1 MIHVYFS
8 LFGVIFERNVNFP
21 KRKKTNNEDE
31 TPIKVKSTSQEKIN
45 FSDEIEEEE
54 NVYTPTTDIELKAK
68 RFEEELK
75 SIGIYDIPNASD
87 LPPTYGINDDVEI
100 ITDEFEKEQQDMIE
114 RRRYHVSNEV
124 QLLEPKL
131 QRFVHLY
138 LTGQYNQTQ
147 LAQLLEVHKN
157 TINSWLKRED
167 VNIAIKEY
175 QAMEHEMIDV
185 QIKAMRMKAIEKM
198 NELMDSPID
207 GIAFQA
213 CKDIL
218 DRTGHKAKN
227 EIKVDKTVK
236 TIEMQLNDLAEN
248 LITDVDFTEL

>member
-1 MIHVYFS
+1 M
-8 LFGVIFERNVNFP
+8 
-21 KRKKTNNEDE
+21 
-31 TPIKVKSTSQEKIN
+31 
-45 FSDEIEEEE
+45 
-54 NVYTPTTDIELKAK
+54 
-68 RFEEELK
+68 
-75 SIGIYDIPNASD
+75 
-87 LPPTYGINDDVEI
+87 
-100 ITDEFEKEQQDMIE
+100 
-114 RRRYHVSNEV
+114 SNEV

-248 LITDVDFTEL
+248 LITDVDFTVE

>member
-1 MIHVYFS
+1 M
-8 LFGVIFERNVNFP
+8 
-21 KRKKTNNEDE
+21 
-31 TPIKVKSTSQEKIN
+31 
-45 FSDEIEEEE
+45 
-54 NVYTPTTDIELKAK
+54 
-68 RFEEELK
+68 
-75 SIGIYDIPNASD
+75 
-87 LPPTYGINDDVEI
+87 
-100 ITDEFEKEQQDMIE
+100 
-114 RRRYHVSNEV
+114 SNEV

-167 VNIAIKEY
+167 VNVAIKEY

-198 NELMDSPID
+198 NDLMDSPID

-227 EIKVDKTVK
+227 EIKIDKTVK
-236 TIEMQLNDLAEN
+236 TIEMLLNDLANEI
-248 LITDVDFTEL
+248 ITDVDFNDV

>member
-1 MIHVYFS
+1 M
-8 LFGVIFERNVNFP
+8 
-21 KRKKTNNEDE
+21 
-31 TPIKVKSTSQEKIN
+31 
-45 FSDEIEEEE
+45 
-54 NVYTPTTDIELKAK
+54 
-68 RFEEELK
+68 
-75 SIGIYDIPNASD
+75 
-87 LPPTYGINDDVEI
+87 
-100 ITDEFEKEQQDMIE
+100 
-114 RRRYHVSNEV
+114 SNEV

-175 QAMEHEMIDV
+175 QALEHEMIDV

-198 NELMDSPID
+198 NDLMDSPID

-227 EIKVDKTVK
+227 EIKIDKTVK
-236 TIEMQLNDLAEN
+236 TIEMQLNDLANEI
-248 LITDVDFTEL
+248 ITDVDFTEV

>member
-1 MIHVYFS
+1 M
-8 LFGVIFERNVNFP
+8 
-21 KRKKTNNEDE
+21 
-31 TPIKVKSTSQEKIN
+31 
-45 FSDEIEEEE
+45 
-54 NVYTPTTDIELKAK
+54 
-68 RFEEELK
+68 
-75 SIGIYDIPNASD
+75 
-87 LPPTYGINDDVEI
+87 
-100 ITDEFEKEQQDMIE
+100 
-114 RRRYHVSNEV
+114 SNEV

-167 VNIAIKEY
+167 VNIVIKEY

>member
-1 MIHVYFS
+1 M
-8 LFGVIFERNVNFP
+8 
-21 KRKKTNNEDE
+21 
-31 TPIKVKSTSQEKIN
+31 
-45 FSDEIEEEE
+45 
-54 NVYTPTTDIELKAK
+54 
-68 RFEEELK
+68 
-75 SIGIYDIPNASD
+75 
-87 LPPTYGINDDVEI
+87 
-100 ITDEFEKEQQDMIE
+100 
-114 RRRYHVSNEV
+114 SNEV

-147 LAQLLEVHKN
+147 LAQILEVNKN
-157 TINSWLKRED
+157 TINGWLKRDD
-167 VNIAIKEY
+167 VNMAIKEY

-198 NELMDSPID
+198 NDLMDSPID

-236 TIEMQLNDLAEN
+236 TIEMQLKDLADD
-248 LITDVDFTEL
+248 IIDVDFIDG

>member
-1 MIHVYFS
+1 M
-8 LFGVIFERNVNFP
+8 
-21 KRKKTNNEDE
+21 
-31 TPIKVKSTSQEKIN
+31 
-45 FSDEIEEEE
+45 
-54 NVYTPTTDIELKAK
+54 
-68 RFEEELK
+68 
-75 SIGIYDIPNASD
+75 
-87 LPPTYGINDDVEI
+87 
-100 ITDEFEKEQQDMIE
+100 
-114 RRRYHVSNEV
+114 SNEV

-167 VNIAIKEY
+167 VNVAIKEY
-175 QAMEHEMIDV
+175 QALEHEMIDV
-185 QIKAMRMKAIEKM
+185 QIKSMRMKAIEKM

-227 EIKVDKTVK
+227 EIKIDKTVK
-236 TIEMQLNDLAEN
+236 TIEMQLNDLANEI
-248 LITDVDFTEL
+248 ITDVDFNEV

>member
-1 MIHVYFS
+1 M
-8 LFGVIFERNVNFP
+8 
-21 KRKKTNNEDE
+21 
-31 TPIKVKSTSQEKIN
+31 
-45 FSDEIEEEE
+45 
-54 NVYTPTTDIELKAK
+54 
-68 RFEEELK
+68 
-75 SIGIYDIPNASD
+75 
-87 LPPTYGINDDVEI
+87 
-100 ITDEFEKEQQDMIE
+100 
-114 RRRYHVSNEV
+114 SNEV

-138 LTGQYNQTQ
+138 VTGQYNHTQ
-147 LAQLLEVHKN
+147 LAQLGEVHKN

-167 VNIAIKEY
+167 VNLAIKEY

-198 NELMDSPID
+198 NDLMDSPID

-236 TIEMQLNDLAEN
+236 TIEMQLNDLANE
-248 LITDVDFTEL
+248 IIDVDFEIS

>member
-1 MIHVYFS
+1 M
-8 LFGVIFERNVNFP
+8 
-21 KRKKTNNEDE
+21 
-31 TPIKVKSTSQEKIN
+31 
-45 FSDEIEEEE
+45 
-54 NVYTPTTDIELKAK
+54 
-68 RFEEELK
+68 
-75 SIGIYDIPNASD
+75 
-87 LPPTYGINDDVEI
+87 
-100 ITDEFEKEQQDMIE
+100 
-114 RRRYHVSNEV
+114 SNEIT
-124 QLLEPKL
+124 LLEPKL

-147 LAQLLEVHKN
+147 LAQMLEVHKN
-157 TINSWLKRED
+157 TVQGWLKRED
-167 VNIAIKEY
+167 VNVAIKEY

-236 TIEMQLNDLAEN
+236 TIEMQLNELADS
-248 LITDVDFTEL
+248 LINDVDFEVLD

>member
-1 MIHVYFS
+1 MEV
-8 LFGVIFERNVNFP
+8 
-21 KRKKTNNEDE
+21 
-31 TPIKVKSTSQEKIN
+31 VK
-45 FSDEIEEEE
+45 
-54 NVYTPTTDIELKAK
+54 
-68 RFEEELK
+68 
-75 SIGIYDIPNASD
+75 
-87 LPPTYGINDDVEI
+87 
-100 ITDEFEKEQQDMIE
+100 M
-114 RRRYHVSNEV
+114 SNEV

-167 VNIAIKEY
+167 VNLAIKEY

-198 NELMDSPID
+198 NDLMDSPID

-236 TIEMQLNDLAEN
+236 TIEMQLNDLANE
-248 LITDVDFTEL
+248 IIDVDFEIS

>member
-1 MIHVYFS
+1 M
-8 LFGVIFERNVNFP
+8 
-21 KRKKTNNEDE
+21 
-31 TPIKVKSTSQEKIN
+31 
-45 FSDEIEEEE
+45 
-54 NVYTPTTDIELKAK
+54 
-68 RFEEELK
+68 
-75 SIGIYDIPNASD
+75 
-87 LPPTYGINDDVEI
+87 
-100 ITDEFEKEQQDMIE
+100 
-114 RRRYHVSNEV
+114 SNEV

-157 TINSWLKRED
+157 TINGWLKRED
-167 VNIAIKEY
+167 VNMAIKEY

-218 DRTGHKAKN
+218 DRTGHKART

-236 TIEMQLNDLAEN
+236 TIEMQMKELADE
-248 LITDVDFTEL
+248 LITDVDFKEV

>member
-1 MIHVYFS
+1 MI
-8 LFGVIFERNVNFP
+8 N
-21 KRKKTNNEDE
+21 
-31 TPIKVKSTSQEKIN
+31 
-45 FSDEIEEEE
+45 
-54 NVYTPTTDIELKAK
+54 
-68 RFEEELK
+68 
-75 SIGIYDIPNASD
+75 
-87 LPPTYGINDDVEI
+87 
-100 ITDEFEKEQQDMIE
+100 
-114 RRRYHVSNEV
+114 VSNEV

-175 QAMEHEMIDV
+175 QAMEHEMIDA

-248 LITDVDFTEL
+248 LITDVDFTVE

>member
-1 MIHVYFS
+1 
-8 LFGVIFERNVNFP
+8 
-21 KRKKTNNEDE
+21 
-31 TPIKVKSTSQEKIN
+31 
-45 FSDEIEEEE
+45 
-54 NVYTPTTDIELKAK
+54 
-68 RFEEELK
+68 
-75 SIGIYDIPNASD
+75 
-87 LPPTYGINDDVEI
+87 
-100 ITDEFEKEQQDMIE
+100 
-114 RRRYHVSNEV
+114 VSNEV

-167 VNIAIKEY
+167 VNLAIKEY

-198 NELMDSPID
+198 NDLMDSPID

-227 EIKVDKTVK
+227 KIKIDKTVK
-236 TIEMQLNDLAEN
+236 TIEMQLNDLANEI
-248 LITDVDFTEL
+248 ITDVEFNEV

>member
-1 MIHVYFS
+1 M
-8 LFGVIFERNVNFP
+8 
-21 KRKKTNNEDE
+21 
-31 TPIKVKSTSQEKIN
+31 
-45 FSDEIEEEE
+45 
-54 NVYTPTTDIELKAK
+54 
-68 RFEEELK
+68 
-75 SIGIYDIPNASD
+75 
-87 LPPTYGINDDVEI
+87 
-100 ITDEFEKEQQDMIE
+100 
-114 RRRYHVSNEV
+114 SNEV

-248 LITDVDFTEL
+248 LITDVGFTVE

>member
-1 MIHVYFS
+1 MI
-8 LFGVIFERNVNFP
+8 N
-21 KRKKTNNEDE
+21 
-31 TPIKVKSTSQEKIN
+31 
-45 FSDEIEEEE
+45 
-54 NVYTPTTDIELKAK
+54 
-68 RFEEELK
+68 
-75 SIGIYDIPNASD
+75 
-87 LPPTYGINDDVEI
+87 
-100 ITDEFEKEQQDMIE
+100 
-114 RRRYHVSNEV
+114 VSNEV

-185 QIKAMRMKAIEKM
+185 QIKPMRMKAIEKM

-248 LITDVDFTEL
+248 LITDVDFTVE

>member
-1 MIHVYFS
+1 M
-8 LFGVIFERNVNFP
+8 
-21 KRKKTNNEDE
+21 
-31 TPIKVKSTSQEKIN
+31 
-45 FSDEIEEEE
+45 
-54 NVYTPTTDIELKAK
+54 
-68 RFEEELK
+68 
-75 SIGIYDIPNASD
+75 
-87 LPPTYGINDDVEI
+87 
-100 ITDEFEKEQQDMIE
+100 
-114 RRRYHVSNEV
+114 SNEA

-175 QAMEHEMIDV
+175 QAREHEMIDV

>member
-1 MIHVYFS
+1 M
-8 LFGVIFERNVNFP
+8 
-21 KRKKTNNEDE
+21 
-31 TPIKVKSTSQEKIN
+31 
-45 FSDEIEEEE
+45 
-54 NVYTPTTDIELKAK
+54 
-68 RFEEELK
+68 
-75 SIGIYDIPNASD
+75 
-87 LPPTYGINDDVEI
+87 
-100 ITDEFEKEQQDMIE
+100 
-114 RRRYHVSNEV
+114 SNEV

-138 LTGQYNQTQ
+138 LTGQDNQTQ

-248 LITDVDFTEL
+248 LITDVDFTVE

>member
-1 MIHVYFS
+1 MI
-8 LFGVIFERNVNFP
+8 N
-21 KRKKTNNEDE
+21 
-31 TPIKVKSTSQEKIN
+31 
-45 FSDEIEEEE
+45 
-54 NVYTPTTDIELKAK
+54 
-68 RFEEELK
+68 
-75 SIGIYDIPNASD
+75 
-87 LPPTYGINDDVEI
+87 
-100 ITDEFEKEQQDMIE
+100 
-114 RRRYHVSNEV
+114 VSNEV

-175 QAMEHEMIDV
+175 QAMEHKMIDV

-248 LITDVDFTEL
+248 LITDVDFTVE

>member
-1 MIHVYFS
+1 M
-8 LFGVIFERNVNFP
+8 
-21 KRKKTNNEDE
+21 
-31 TPIKVKSTSQEKIN
+31 
-45 FSDEIEEEE
+45 
-54 NVYTPTTDIELKAK
+54 
-68 RFEEELK
+68 
-75 SIGIYDIPNASD
+75 
-87 LPPTYGINDDVEI
+87 
-100 ITDEFEKEQQDMIE
+100 
-114 RRRYHVSNEV
+114 SNEV

-198 NELMDSPID
+198 NDLMDSPID

>member
-1 MIHVYFS
+1 M
-8 LFGVIFERNVNFP
+8 
-21 KRKKTNNEDE
+21 
-31 TPIKVKSTSQEKIN
+31 
-45 FSDEIEEEE
+45 
-54 NVYTPTTDIELKAK
+54 
-68 RFEEELK
+68 
-75 SIGIYDIPNASD
+75 
-87 LPPTYGINDDVEI
+87 
-100 ITDEFEKEQQDMIE
+100 
-114 RRRYHVSNEV
+114 SNEV
-124 QLLEPKL
+124 QMLEPKL

-248 LITDVDFTEL
+248 LITDVDFTVE